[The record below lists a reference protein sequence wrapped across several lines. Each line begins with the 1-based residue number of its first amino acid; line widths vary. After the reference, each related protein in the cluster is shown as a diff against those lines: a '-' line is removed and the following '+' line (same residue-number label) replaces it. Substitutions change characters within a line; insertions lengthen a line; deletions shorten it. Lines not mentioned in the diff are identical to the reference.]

1 MELPG
6 ITWVV
11 VAAEKFSAL
20 YPKGSDDVGLGVTG
34 VPIAAWL
41 TTALPVRNSRNVRD
55 HCGMGRLERKS
66 RPWANG

>member
-11 VAAEKFSAL
+11 VAVGVFSAL
-20 YPKGSDDVGLGVTG
+20 YPKGSAGLGVTG

-41 TTALPVRNSRNVRD
+41 TTALPAGIV
-55 HCGMGRLERKS
+55 GM
-66 RPWANG
+66 

>member
-11 VAAEKFSAL
+11 VAVEKFSAL
-20 YPKGSDDVGLGVTG
+20 YPKGRDDVGLGVTG

-41 TTALPVRNSRNVRD
+41 TTAIPA
-55 HCGMGRLERKS
+55 GMVGM
-66 RPWANG
+66 

>member
-11 VAAEKFSAL
+11 VVAEEFSAL
-20 YPKGSDDVGLGVTG
+20 YPKGNDDEGLGVTG

-41 TTALPVRNSRNVRD
+41 TTALPAGIVR
-55 HCGMGRLERKS
+55 M
-66 RPWANG
+66 